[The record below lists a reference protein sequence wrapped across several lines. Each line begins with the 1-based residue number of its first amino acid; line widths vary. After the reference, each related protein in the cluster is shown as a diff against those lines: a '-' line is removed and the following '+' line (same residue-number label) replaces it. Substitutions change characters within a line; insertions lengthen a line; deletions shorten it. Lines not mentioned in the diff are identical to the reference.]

1 MVMEVKGFHEWAI
14 PSQFIHVCV
23 PDYSASDSDEHS
35 GHGSSHEGSPV
46 NSPQLTKKPVTPR
59 GTAEDST
66 DEQLMLTLI
75 TVAKYPLNFGSVII
89 KI

>member
-1 MVMEVKGFHEWAI
+1 MSGPYH
-14 PSQFIHVCV
+14 PSLFMLYIFVCV

-59 GTAEDST
+59 GTAEDI

-75 TVAKYPLNFGSVII
+75 TVAK
-89 KI
+89 